1 MSNSI
6 RIELPPI
13 DDLLHEPARL
23 RLLVLLSV
31 VKRTDF
37 TYLLKLSGMSKG
49 NLSVQIN
56 KLGDAKM
63 VKIDKSFH
71 GNRPRTMYELTSQG
85 RKALRAYKKNMKAI
99 LAALPD

>member
-1 MSNSI
+1 VSDTTA
-6 RIELPPI
+6 IELPPI

-23 RLLVLLSV
+23 RLLAFLSV

-56 KLGDAKM
+56 KLGDADL
-63 VKIDKSFH
+63 VQIEKSFQ
-71 GNRPRTMYELTSQG
+71 GNRPRTVYQLTTKG
-85 RKALRAYKKNMKAI
+85 RNALRAYKQNMTA
-99 LAALPD
+99 LLEALPD

>member
-1 MSNSI
+1 MSSATS
-6 RIELPPI
+6 IELPPI

-23 RLLVLLSV
+23 RLLAFLSV

-49 NLSVQIN
+49 NLSVQMSR
-56 KLGDAKM
+56 LGDADL
-63 VKIDKSFH
+63 VSIEKSFE
-71 GNRPRTMYELTSQG
+71 GNRPRTVYQLTPDG
-85 RKALRAYKKNMKAI
+85 RKALRAYKKSMTTI